1 MIVNYM
7 AVDAQQLSD
16 MMLQI
21 HYLWLMP
28 LQVHTYIHTLDP
40 DP

>member
-1 MIVNYM
+1 M

-28 LQVHTYIHTLDP
+28 LQVPTHYFLPFFLPGVIYY
-40 DP
+40 